1 MATDVSLTQASKFLS
16 LLLRHEPERVGIV
29 LDEAGWTDVD
39 KLLDPLHAHGVEL
52 TRAQLDE
59 LVAASDKQRFALSDD
74 KTKIR
79 ANQGHSVQV
88 ELDLPSEQPPAVLYH
103 GTVDAAL
110 AGIREQGLLK
120 GQRHHVHLSDDI
132 ETAKKVGGRP
142 RRSTAAGRRPVGEAA
157 ERPAKPVVLAVKA
170 KEMVAAG
177 HTFLRS
183 ANGVWLVEHVPPTF
197 IELEDTVQH
206 HDLVPRGGGTVSRA
220 QKIEIAKQS
229 LAVCEAGFYTN
240 GKGDRVDIAAAL
252 EDAKDGTGLYEM
264 GIDRLDPPAKRA
276 GTMPVAPPP
285 AGATVADRTKYGGS
299 AVSVTSESTI
309 DAMLRLAATGSGDGH
324 LGCLNFASAKRP
336 GGGFLGGAQAQ
347 EESLARASGLYPCLQ
362 TQPEYYARNKA
373 FGSALYQDTI
383 VYSPNVPFFRDDNGA
398 WFDAPVLASV
408 ITAAAPN
415 VSALKEAR
423 KYDPEDVAVV
433 LRNRSEFVLAIAAHH
448 KIDRLVLGAWGAG
461 VFGNDPAQV
470 ARIFADLLRGPF
482 AGVFGEVVFA
492 VLGTRDTS
500 ANHRAFADVY
510 G

>member
-1 MATDVSLTQASKFLS
+1 MATDHRQASKFLS
-16 LLLRHEPERVGIV
+16 LLLRHEPEKIGIK
-29 LDEAGWTDVD
+29 LDEAGWVDVD
-39 KLLDPLHAHGVEL
+39 VLLDALHAHGVEM
-52 TRAQLDE
+52 TRATLDDI
-59 LVAASDKQRFALSDD
+59 VATSDKQRFAFSED

-88 ELDLPSEQPPAVLYH
+88 ELDLPSEKPPAVLYH
-103 GTVDAAL
+103 GTVDAVL
-110 AGIREQGLLK
+110 PGIRAQGLVK
-120 GQRHHVHLSDDI
+120 GQRHHVHLSADI
-132 ETAKKVGGRP
+132 ETAKKVGGR
-142 RRSTAAGRRPVGEAA
+142 RG
-157 ERPAKPVVLAVKA
+157 KPIVLAIKA
-170 KEMVAAG
+170 SEMIAAG

-183 ANGVWLVEHVPPTF
+183 ANGVWLVDHVPPKF

-206 HDLVPRGGGTVSRA
+206 TDLVPRGGGTVSRA

-229 LAVCEAGFYTN
+229 LAACEAGFYTN
-240 GKGDRVDIAAAL
+240 GKGDKVEIAAAL

-264 GIDRLDPPAKRA
+264 GIDRLDPPTKRA
-276 GTMPVAPPP
+276 GTAPAAPPP
-285 AGATVADRTKYGGS
+285 TGATIGDRARYGGT
-299 AVSVTSESTI
+299 AMSVTGETTI
-309 DAMLRLAATGSGDGH
+309 DAMVRLAKLDGH

-383 VYSPNVPFFRDDNGA
+383 VYSPNVPFFRDDNGG

-415 VSALKEAR
+415 VSALKENR
-423 KYDPEDVAVV
+423 KYDADDVALV
-433 LRNRSEFVLAIAAHH
+433 LKNRSEFVLALAAHH

-470 ARIFADLLRGPF
+470 ALIFAKLLEAPF
-482 AGVFGEVVFA
+482 AGVFTEVVFA
-492 VLGTRDTS
+492 VLGTRETS
-500 ANHRAFADVY
+500 ANHRAFADVFRA
-510 G
+510 